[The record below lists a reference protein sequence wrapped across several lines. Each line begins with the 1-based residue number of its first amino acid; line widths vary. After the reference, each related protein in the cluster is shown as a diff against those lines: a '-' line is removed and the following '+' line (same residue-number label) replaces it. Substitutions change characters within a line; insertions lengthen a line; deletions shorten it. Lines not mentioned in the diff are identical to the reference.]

1 MDDFLP
7 VTPTETLMPFGSN
20 GMSPLEGLRLFHD
33 CLIQSWFWLQYRDSN
48 TLSSAEKLMLWCFY
62 CILVWLVVSYL
73 KGYKSEET
81 SLSQKEVC
89 WLFVVQ
95 IDLKYY
101 IRGGD
106 WFALF
111 PHSITLP
118 RTNVW
123 SFTNVLLLPL
133 VTESAEAAGIV
144 RQIAVATVHLHRLNI
159 AHRDLKVSL
168 LLSFHINEFPC
179 TMHNTEELYLW
190 VVIFVY

>member
-20 GMSPLEGLRLFHD
+20 GMSPLEGLRLFHH

-48 TLSSAEKLMLWCFY
+48 TLYSAEKLMLWCFY

-123 SFTNVLLLPL
+123 SFTNVLLLPPCYWICRSCWDSP
-133 VTESAEAAGIV
+133 TNSCGYSASTQAKYCPQRPEG
-144 RQIAVATVHLHRLNI
+144 
-159 AHRDLKVSL
+159 
-168 LLSFHINEFPC
+168 
-179 TMHNTEELYLW
+179 
-190 VVIFVY
+190 